1 MPARMA
7 RPSGWS
13 RRWLDDDPMVPI
25 GRGSLWPKDQ
35 ANPSGQTWE
44 VVQRER
50 QAVLGELLVVPAV
63 ELAPCCDGAH
73 LVVELGPAD
82 VASAVAEANEL
93 HRVGRG
99 CLALEIGW

>member
-1 MPARMA
+1 
-7 RPSGWS
+7 
-13 RRWLDDDPMVPI
+13 MVPI

-35 ANPSGQTWE
+35 ANPSGKAWQ
-44 VVQRER
+44 VVQRKR

-82 VASAVAEANEL
+82 VAAPMAETDEL
-93 HRVGRG
+93 DGVGGRR
-99 CLALEIGW
+99 LARRIGG